1 MSVRFRRVFA
11 TVVFLPASLTALVA
25 LPTFLPASAAAT
37 AVAGRT
43 CSRSGSS
50 STAAV
55 GVALV
60 CAKNATGRL
69 VSVTKV
75 LAPVAAP
82 ETPAVV
88 APTRNTT
95 DGCVTDAAPGTDLFP
110 DKASMTDA
118 KGLTITYEKSYK
130 VVRVANPW
138 RGAKSGFT
146 YVLTQ
151 CGTKAPALTGDLA
164 GATLIFVPIKT
175 ASIMSTTLAPQFDAL
190 GQADK
195 IVAVDTPAFYSTA
208 SVVKRIALG
217 AVKGSGGGA
226 KANVELLVT
235 LKPDVVITYGTG
247 SSSFDGIDKL
257 QSAGLPTLVEAG
269 YMEETPLGRAEWVK
283 LIGAL
288 TNQEAKATSEF
299 ARWKADYKALAAKVA
314 NVNQRPVVISGSM
327 FQGTWYMPGGKSFA
341 AQYIRDAGGAYP
353 WSTDTS
359 TGSLSLDF
367 EAVLDKGYDATVWV
381 NAGYQWNALSDALAE
396 DSRYARLP
404 SFRAGNVF
412 GNDRRVNATGGS
424 DYFETAVVR
433 PDLVLADM
441 IAVVHPEVDLKAGP
455 TTWFRRIAK

>member
-1 MSVRFRRVFA
+1 MFVRNRRVFA
-11 TVVFLPASLTALVA
+11 TLASLSVGAALLA
-25 LPTFLPASAAAT
+25 PLSSSAAS
-37 AVAGRT
+37 VP
-43 CSRSGSS
+43 
-50 STAAV
+50 AV
-55 GVALV
+55 GRSCSKSGVSASVSTGVSLV
-60 CAKNATGRL
+60 CSKSGTGRL
-69 VSVTKV
+69 AWTATV

-82 ETPAVV
+82 LTPAVA

-95 DGCVTDAAPGTDLFP
+95 DGCVTDAASGTDLFP
-110 DKASMTDA
+110 DKASITDA
-118 KGLTITYEKSYK
+118 KGLTITYEKNYK
-130 VVRVANPW
+130 VVRVPIPW

-146 YVLTQ
+146 YVLNQ
-151 CGTKAPALTGDLA
+151 CGTKGPALTGDLA
-164 GATLIFVPIKT
+164 GATVISIPIKT

-208 SVVKRIALG
+208 SVAKRITSG
-217 AVKGSGGGA
+217 AVKGTGGGA
-226 KANVELLVT
+226 KANIELLVT

-247 SSSFDGIDKL
+247 SGSFDGIDKL
-257 QSAGLPTLVEAG
+257 LSAGLPALVEAG

-283 LIGAL
+283 LVGAL
-288 TNQEAKATSEF
+288 TNQETKANSEF
-299 ARWKADYKALAAKVA
+299 ARWKSDYRALAAKVA

-327 FQGTWYMPGGKSFA
+327 YQGTWYMPGGKSFA

-353 WSTDTS
+353 WSTDNS

-381 NAGYQWNALSDALAE
+381 NAGYQWNSLSDALAE
-396 DSRYARLP
+396 DTRYARLP

-412 GNDRRVNATGGS
+412 GNDKRVNATGGS

-441 IAVVHPEVDLKAGP
+441 ISVVHPEIDLKSGP
-455 TTWFRRIAK
+455 TTWFRRISK

>member
-1 MSVRFRRVFA
+1 MSVSLRRAFA
-11 TVVFLPASLTALVA
+11 TALSFAVGA
-25 LPTFLPASAAAT
+25 TLFAPSSSSAAST
-37 AVAGRT
+37 PTAGRA
-43 CSRSGSS
+43 CSKSGAKASP
-50 STAAV
+50 ST
-55 GVALV
+55 GVSLI
-60 CAKNATGRL
+60 CARKGAGRP
-69 VSVTKV
+69 VWTTKV
-75 LAPVAAP
+75 LAPVAPP
-82 ETPAVV
+82 ETAAVA

-95 DGCVTDAAPGTDLFP
+95 DGCVTDAAQGTDLFP
-110 DKASMTDA
+110 DKAALTDA
-118 KGLTITYEKSYK
+118 KGLTITYAKNYK
-130 VVRVANPW
+130 VVRVTNPW

-146 YVLTQ
+146 YVLNQ
-151 CGTKAPALTGDLA
+151 CGTKPPALTGDLA
-164 GATLIFVPIKT
+164 GAIVVSVPIKT

-195 IVAVDTPAFYSTA
+195 IVSVDTPSFYSTA
-208 SVVKRIALG
+208 AVVKRIAAG
-217 AVKGSGGGA
+217 AVKGTGGGA

-247 SSSFDGIDKL
+247 SGSFDGIDKL
-257 QSAGLPTLVEAG
+257 LSVGLPALVEAG

-288 TNQEAKATSEF
+288 TNQEAKAESEF
-299 ARWKADYKALAAKVA
+299 ARWKSGYRALAAKVA

-327 FQGTWYMPGGKSFA
+327 YQGTWYMPGGKSFA

-353 WSTDTS
+353 WSGDNS

-367 EAVLDKGYDATVWV
+367 EAVLDRGYDATVWV
-381 NAGYQWNALSDALAE
+381 NAGYQWNSLSDALAE

-412 GNDRRVNATGGS
+412 GNDKRVNATGGS

-441 IAVVHPEVDLKAGP
+441 ISVVHPEIDLKAGS